1 MANQQTKYK
10 KFVATAATAT
20 LVASAIVPVASAATP
35 SFSDIAGND
44 HENNI
49 KELAELGFIGGY
61 PDGTFKPGNSVTRG
75 QVALMLG
82 KWAQAQGVEVPADYA
97 TNAYFNDVPASAT
110 EDNKKMYALVKA
122 AGIFEGSNGSLNPG
136 QEISRQHM
144 AVVLNSAYKAVYG
157 KSLVE
162 VAGDTSN
169 VSVGDLE
176 KVSADYRDEVLALKG
191 LGITKPANFN
201 PTGKVTR
208 GQFASFLNSTIKV
221 DADVEVATA
230 VTAVNA
236 INAKTIEV
244 EFNNAIDEKTIDGIT
259 LVAGKDALDAG
270 TVTKELSEDGKTLTL
285 KAAASKIFKGEYTV
299 KVPFETVKDVNGE
312 FVSPTNSKVTVDDQT
327 APVLTAATTT
337 IKDTK
342 DGVKSITLTFDEE
355 VDTIETVKINGANYE
370 AVVEGNEATVEK
382 LNLDAT
388 KSYDVTVV
396 NATDAAGNVK
406 DVQVAPLTVTV
417 DNVAPSIVGAEAVG
431 ENQVK
436 LTVDEELA
444 TDLVKENI
452 TTKVGTFSANI
463 VTKVE
468 KTDDKEYTV
477 TLNKDYLYKNGN
489 SDTVTLTVAKEVLVD
504 TLGNQNAEE
513 IIKTVVVSKDVTAP
527 EVVNVATSKTDGKVS
542 SFAVTYDEEV
552 ANHPTLGDVKVVNS
566 KGEILS
572 ASNVVEDV
580 EVSKDDA
587 KTVVFTLKANLTTD
601 KYSFELAKGFVEDNA
616 LTPNESAQYSF
627 DVDVTKDGEP
637 VETTFNIVGV
647 TAAAKNV
654 ITVDFGAK
662 VKATG
667 TGSALNPSAYQLNG
681 ATLPSDTVIEF
692 APAQGD
698 SAYQTKVLITLPDGF
713 VKADDNKAV
722 FRVNAVQTLDNKVSN
737 QFSKTISVTDNTAPV
752 VESFVVTD
760 LDEITVT
767 YSEAIKLSAVDAD
780 ITDEIS
786 LVDDKGVAINFTVV
800 EVTEDGKLVLAIADA
815 TQVAS
820 LVTLETTKTADITDE
835 NGVAQATKV
844 TVKK

>member
-1 MANQQTKYK
+1 MANQQSKYK

-61 PDGTFKPGNSVTRG
+61 TDGTFKPGNSVTRG

-82 KWAQAQGVEVPADYA
+82 KWAQAEGVEVPADYA
-97 TNAYFNDVPASAT
+97 TKAYFNDVPASAT

-144 AVVLNSAYKAVYG
+144 AVVLNSAFKAVYG

-162 VAGDTSN
+162 VAGDTSD
-169 VSVGDLE
+169 VSVGDIE
-176 KVSADYRDEVLALKG
+176 KVSADYRDEVLALKA

-208 GQFASFLNSTIKV
+208 GQFASFLNATIKV
-221 DADVEVATA
+221 DAEEAQVTTA

-244 EFNNAIDEKTIDGIT
+244 EFNNAVDEETIDAIT
-259 LVAGKDALDAG
+259 VVKGEEALNAG
-270 TVTKELSEDGKTLTL
+270 TVSKELSEDGKKLTL
-285 KAAASKIFKGEYTV
+285 KAQNIFKGEYTV

-327 APVLTAATTT
+327 APVLTAATSTV
-337 IKDTK
+337 KDTENGIQK
-342 DGVKSITLTFDEE
+342 ITLTFDEE
-355 VDTIETVKINGANYE
+355 VDSIETVKINGTNYD
-370 AVVEGNEATVEK
+370 VTPVGNKATVTVDID
-382 LNLDAT
+382 DAT
-388 KSYDVTVV
+388 KSYEVTVV
-396 NATDAAGNVK
+396 NAEDFAGNVK

-417 DNVAPSIVGAEAVG
+417 DNVAPSIVGVEATG
-431 ENQVK
+431 ENTVK
-436 LTVDEELA
+436 VTVDEELKND
-444 TDLVKENI
+444 TLVVSG
-452 TTKVGTFSANI
+452 KVGTFNADIVESTVVNPDNNKEYI
-463 VTKVE
+463 VT
-468 KTDDKEYTV
+468 
-477 TLNKDYLYKNGN
+477 LKDSYLFKNGN
-489 SDTVTLTVAKEVLVD
+489 SDTVTLTVAKDALVD
-504 TLGNQNAEE
+504 ALENTNSAE
-513 IIKTVVVSKDVTAP
+513 ITKTVEVSKDVIAP
-527 EVVNVATSKTDGKVS
+527 EVVKVATSKTDGKVS
-542 SFAVTYDEEV
+542 SFAVTYDAEV
-552 ANHPTLGDVKVVNS
+552 ATPDVSKISVVNS

-572 ASNVVEDV
+572 ATDVVESV
-580 EVSKDDA
+580 VVSDEDD
-587 KTVVFTLKANLTTD
+587 KTVVFTLKDVDTD
-601 KYSFELAKGFVEDNA
+601 QYSFELAKGFVVDTA
-616 LTPNESAQYSF
+616 LTPNESAKYAF
-627 DVDVTKDGEP
+627 NVDVTEDGQP
-637 VETTFNIVGV
+637 VETSFDIVGA
-647 TAAAKNV
+647 TAEGNV

-681 ATLPSDTVIEF
+681 TTLPSDTEIEF

-713 VKADDNKAV
+713 VEADDNKAV

-737 QFSKTISVTDNTAPV
+737 QFSETIAVTDNTAPV
-752 VESFVVTD
+752 AQSFKVTD

-767 YSEAIKLSAVDAD
+767 YSEAIKLSAEDAD

-786 LVDDKGVAINFTVV
+786 LVDDKGVAMEFTVV
-800 EVTEDGKLVLAIADA
+800 EVTEDGKLVLAVADA

-820 LVTLETTKTADITDE
+820 LVTLETETANITDL
-835 NGVAQATKV
+835 NGVAQEAKV

>member
-1 MANQQTKYK
+1 MANQQSKYK

-61 PDGTFKPGNSVTRG
+61 TDGTFKPGNSVTRG

-82 KWAQAQGVEVPADYA
+82 KWAQAEGVEVPADYA
-97 TNAYFNDVPASAT
+97 TKAYFNDVPASAT

-144 AVVLNSAYKAVYG
+144 AVVLNSAFKAVYG

-162 VAGDTSN
+162 VAGDTSD
-169 VSVGDLE
+169 VSVGDIE
-176 KVSADYRDEVLALKG
+176 KVSADYRDEVLALKA

-208 GQFASFLNSTIKV
+208 GQFASFLNATIKV
-221 DADVEVATA
+221 DAEEAEVATA

-244 EFNNAIDEKTIDGIT
+244 EFNNAIDKETINAIT

-285 KAAASKIFKGEYTV
+285 KAEKIFKGEYTV
-299 KVPFETVKDVNGE
+299 GVPFESVKDVNGE
-312 FVSPTNSKVTVDDQT
+312 FVSPTNTKVTVDDQT
-327 APVLTAATTT
+327 APVLTAATST

-355 VDTIETVKINGANYE
+355 VKSIDTVKINGTNYS
-370 AVVEGNEATVEK
+370 ASVNGNEATVK
-382 LNLDAT
+382 VDLDAT

-396 NATDAAGNVK
+396 NATDFAGNVK
-406 DVQVAPLTVTV
+406 EVQVASLNVTI
-417 DNVAPSIVGAEAVG
+417 DDVAPSIVDVKAVG

-436 LTVDEELA
+436 VTVDDVLA
-444 TDLVKENI
+444 NDFAVSA
-452 TTKVGTFSANI
+452 KVGTFNADI

-468 KTDDKEYTV
+468 KTDAKEYTV

-489 SDTVTLTVAKEVLVD
+489 SDTVTLTVAKDVLVD
-504 TLGNQNAEE
+504 ALGNKNAEE
-513 IIKTVVVSKDVTAP
+513 ITKTVVVSKDVTAP
-527 EVVNVATSKTDGKVS
+527 EVVKVETSKTDGKVS
-542 SFAVTYDEEV
+542 SFAVTYDDEV
-552 ANHPTLGDVKVVNS
+552 ATPDVSKISIVNS
-566 KGEILS
+566 KGEILL
-572 ASNVVEDV
+572 ATDVVESV
-580 EVSKDDA
+580 VVSDEDD
-587 KTVVFTLKANLTTD
+587 KTLVFTLKDVDTD
-601 KYSFELAKGFVEDNA
+601 QYSFELAKGFVVDTA
-616 LTPNESAQYSF
+616 LTPNESAKYAF
-627 DVDVTKDGEP
+627 NVDVTEDGQP
-637 VETTFNIVGV
+637 VETSFDIVGA
-647 TAAAKNV
+647 TAEGNV

-681 ATLPSDTVIEF
+681 ATLPSDTEIEF

-713 VKADDNKAV
+713 VEADDNKAV

-737 QFSKTISVTDNTAPV
+737 QFSKTIAVTDNTAPV
-752 VESFVVTD
+752 AQSFKVTD

-786 LVDDKGVAINFTVV
+786 LVDDKGVAIEFTVV
-800 EVTEDGKLVLAIADA
+800 EVTEDGKLVLAVADA
-815 TQVAS
+815 TQVVS
-820 LVTLETTKTADITDE
+820 LTTLEIDADTDTANITDL
-835 NGVAQATKV
+835 NDVAQKTKV

>member
-61 PDGTFKPGNSVTRG
+61 TDGTFKPGNSVTRG

-82 KWAQAQGVEVPADYA
+82 KWAQSEGVEVPADYA
-97 TNAYFNDVPASAT
+97 TKAYFNDVPASAT

-144 AVVLNSAYKAVYG
+144 AVVLNSAFKAVYG

-162 VAGDTSN
+162 VAGDTSD
-169 VSVGDLE
+169 VSVGDIE
-176 KVSADYRDEVLALKG
+176 KVSADYRDEVLALKA

-208 GQFASFLNSTIKV
+208 GQFASFLNATIKV
-221 DADVEVATA
+221 DAEEAQVTTA

-244 EFNNAIDEKTIDGIT
+244 EFNNAVDKETINAIT
-259 LVAGKDALDAG
+259 LVAGKDALNAG

-285 KAAASKIFKGEYTV
+285 KAEKIFKGEYTV
-299 KVPFETVKDVNGE
+299 GVPFETVKDVNGE

-327 APVLTAATTT
+327 APVLTAATST

-355 VDTIETVKINGANYE
+355 VKSIDTVKINGTNYS
-370 AVVEGNEATVEK
+370 ASVNGNEATVTVD
-382 LNLDAT
+382 LDAT

-396 NATDAAGNVK
+396 NATDFAGNVK
-406 DVQVAPLTVTV
+406 EVQVASLNVTI
-417 DNVAPSIVGAEAVG
+417 DDVAPSIVDVKAVG

-436 LTVDEELA
+436 VTVDDVLA
-444 TDLVKENI
+444 NDFTVSA
-452 TTKVGTFSANI
+452 KVGTFNANI

-468 KTDDKEYTV
+468 KTDEKEYTV
-477 TLNKDYLYKNGN
+477 TLNKEYLYKNGN
-489 SDTVTLTVAKEVLVD
+489 SDKVTLTVAKDVLAD
-504 TLGNQNAEE
+504 ALGNKNAEE
-513 IIKTVVVSKDVTAP
+513 ITKTVVVSKDVTAP
-527 EVVNVATSKTDGKVS
+527 EVVKVETSKTDGKVS

-552 ANHPTLGDVKVVNS
+552 AVANQNLEGIKVVNS

-572 ASNVVEDV
+572 ASNVVSKV
-580 EVSKDDA
+580 EVKADDA
-587 KTVVFTLKANLTTD
+587 KTVVFSLKDVETE
-601 KYSFELAKGFVEDNA
+601 KYSFELAKGFVVDKA
-616 LTPNESAQYSF
+616 LTPNESAKYSF
-627 DVDVTKDGEP
+627 DVNVTKDGQP
-637 VETTFNIVGV
+637 VETSFNIAGV
-647 TAAAKNV
+647 EVADNV
-654 ITVDFGAK
+654 ITVDFGTK

-681 ATLPSDTVIEF
+681 DTLPSNTEIAFAKDNGATV
-692 APAQGD
+692 Q
-698 SAYQTKVLITLPDGF
+698 SKVVITLPAGF
-713 VKADDNKAV
+713 VKANDDKAM
-722 FRVNAVQTLDNKVSN
+722 FRVNAVQSLDDKVSN
-737 QFSKTISVTDNTAPV
+737 QFSKLIEVKDNTAPV
-752 VESFVVTD
+752 AQSFVVTD
-760 LDEITVT
+760 LKEITVT
-767 YSEAIKLSAVDAD
+767 YSEAIQVKDTPEVELLDEVK
-780 ITDEIS
+780 DEIS
-786 LVDDKGVAINFTVV
+786 LVDSKGAAIAITAV
-800 EVTEDGKLVLAIADA
+800 EVTKDGELVLTLEKDA
-815 TQVAS
+815 TEVAS
-820 LVTLETTKTADITDE
+820 LVTLETQTANITDE
-835 NGVAQATKV
+835 NGVAQEAKV

>member
-1 MANQQTKYK
+1 MANLQTKYK

-61 PDGTFKPGNSVTRG
+61 TDGTFKPGNSVTRG

-82 KWAQAQGVEVPADYA
+82 KWAQAEGVEVPADYA
-97 TNAYFNDVPASAT
+97 TKAYFNDVPASAT

-144 AVVLNSAYKAVYG
+144 AVVLNSAFKAVYG

-162 VAGDTSN
+162 VAGDTSD
-169 VSVGDLE
+169 VSVGDIE
-176 KVSADYRDEVLALKG
+176 KVSADYRDEVLALKA

-208 GQFASFLNSTIKV
+208 GQFASFLNATIKV

-244 EFNNAIDEKTIDGIT
+244 EFNNAIDKETINAIT

-285 KAAASKIFKGEYTV
+285 KAEKIFKGEYTV
-299 KVPFETVKDVNGE
+299 GVPFETVKDVNGE

-327 APVLTAATTT
+327 APVLTAATST

-355 VDTIETVKINGANYE
+355 VKSIDTVKINGTNYS
-370 AVVEGNEATVEK
+370 ASVHGNEATVTVD
-382 LNLDAT
+382 LDAT

-396 NATDAAGNVK
+396 NATDFAGNVK
-406 DVQVAPLTVTV
+406 EVQVASLNVTI
-417 DNVAPSIVGAEAVG
+417 DDVAPSIVDVKAVG

-436 LTVDEELA
+436 VTVDDVLA
-444 TDLVKENI
+444 NDFAVSA
-452 TTKVGTFSANI
+452 KVGTFNANI

-468 KTDDKEYTV
+468 KTDEKEYTV

-489 SDTVTLTVAKEVLVD
+489 SDKVTLTVAKDVLVD
-504 TLGNQNAEE
+504 ALGNKNAEE
-513 IIKTVVVSKDVTAP
+513 ITKTVVVSKDVTAP
-527 EVVNVATSKTDGKVS
+527 EVVKVETSKTDGKVS
-542 SFAVTYDEEV
+542 SFAVSYDEEV
-552 ANHPTLGDVKVVNS
+552 VNPTLADVKVVNS

-572 ASNVVEDV
+572 ASNVVSKV
-580 EVSKDDA
+580 EVKADDA
-587 KTVVFTLKANLTTD
+587 KTVVFTLPANLTND
-601 KYSFELAKGFVEDNA
+601 NYSFELAKGFVVDKA
-616 LTPNESAQYSF
+616 LTPNESAKYSF
-627 DVDVTKDGEP
+627 DVNVTEDGQP
-637 VETTFNIVGV
+637 VETSFNIAGV
-647 TAAAKNV
+647 EVAENV
-654 ITVDFGAK
+654 ITVDFGTK

-681 ATLPSDTVIEF
+681 DTLPSNTEIAFAKDNGATV
-692 APAQGD
+692 Q
-698 SAYQTKVLITLPDGF
+698 SKVVITLPAGF
-713 VKADDNKAV
+713 VKANDDKAM
-722 FRVNAVQTLDNKVSN
+722 FRVNAVQSLDDKVSN
-737 QFSKTISVTDNTAPV
+737 QFSKLIAVTDNTAPV
-752 VESFVVTD
+752 AQSFVATD
-760 LDEITVT
+760 LTKITVT
-767 YSEAIKLSAVDAD
+767 YSEAIKVKDTAD
-780 ITDEIS
+780 VELLDEVKDEIS
-786 LVDDKGVAINFTVV
+786 LVDSKGAAIAITAV
-800 EVTEDGKLVLAIADA
+800 EVTEDGELVLTVADA
-815 TQVAS
+815 NQVAS
-820 LVTLETTKTADITDE
+820 LVTLETQTANITDV
-835 NGVAQATKV
+835 NGVAQETKV